1 MAHLPSFEEILTEV
15 HSRFGLKALPNK
27 GRFTGYELEVNGHV
41 DRVGQLLLGIFDA
54 LELDER
60 ARRDATHLIEKLAGI
75 LKALELRT
83 WTGNADQKQVLWHLL
98 ICLHVPVWARNVA
111 FWSLENVEHD
121 FPPIDAG
128 MPGGE
133 FWFLPT
139 GSEST
144 GGVYLPV
151 PKVLHWLL
159 DLLGE
164 PSLETLRDAL
174 GNPQLREVQGGNDA
188 VVRTLRNWLSGGIPK
203 SDSKIGEIFSE
214 EAKLMFSGAFE
225 PDTEASLEAQFSAA
239 LTFVVHRKMLDIAQ
253 LSEQIPMTPERLL
266 PIFEKTASEEEK
278 QAFVRHVSIRYATPS
293 MAKIRQ
299 RLRVARLSQA
309 GYQDLVSYLCPGL
322 KSEELHDPQRN
333 KVLQLITLFGTIYNK
348 TIQAWHYGHSEAE
361 QDAWFENQFAPWDRY
376 DLLLAIMSSI
386 DWEDRIQLLAE
397 RLTRRFF
404 SLDPE
409 QELESILPVS
419 EEDLAAVLR
428 PRLERIQ
435 IELDEDKRVQALR
448 LQVKG
453 SSPYRAL
460 QNVADFFVLER
471 FSQSNGLSEKIRQ
484 MAWHRMAEVASNAL
498 DRGTLRLIEFDR
510 LLNCDPSAWPS
521 DIRSIATEK
530 LAEAEEDAEA
540 WELWKAPLLRFKAK
554 HALFENRF
562 DDAEKLFKSA
572 LAACSERAFGG
583 LRGEIARDGFAVS
596 ITRSALNRKNHEPYY
611 RNMVH
616 FMEFENGVPSFED
629 AATEVEEFFWGTLYH
644 PYPGL
649 DTLADV
655 SQKSLFS
662 AFKDTFELIEKADWD
677 GFNRWLSKN
686 GNCLRN
692 SDFKDVR
699 RSSALM
705 QSLKWLYEFEDK
717 LPSLRA
723 MTPPELQGEIFKI
736 EQHLRNRRHSIRLL
750 LDAWPEQAKLV
761 DFKGQT
767 PLMMATNHADFHLV
781 ELLLPLSEID
791 VQDYLGRTPLHAA
804 VAGRSLDC
812 LAAVLALNPDVMR
825 VSHGEENTAAH
836 TAVRF
841 GWVDG
846 LRLLL
851 DEFPG
856 LVEVRNV
863 FGQTPIVMAKELL
876 ENHESWRT
884 FMREQKARAIGTR
897 NDFERIVELLGVY
910 GSESANGHL
919 AV

>member
-27 GRFTGYELEVNGHV
+27 GRFTGYELEVDGHV
-41 DRVGQLLLGIFDA
+41 DRLGQLLLGIFDA

-83 WTGNADQKQVLWHLL
+83 WTGNANQKQVLWHLL

-111 FWSLENVEHD
+111 FWSLANVEHD
-121 FPPIDAG
+121 LPPIDAG

-139 GSEST
+139 GNEST
-144 GGVYLPV
+144 GEVYLPV

-174 GNPQLREVQGGNDA
+174 GSARLREMEGGNDA

-203 SDSKIGEIFSE
+203 SDSKIGEIFSDD
-214 EAKLMFSGAFE
+214 AKLVFSGAFE
-225 PDTEASLEAQFSAA
+225 LDVEDSPEAQFDSA
-239 LTFVVHRKMLDIAQ
+239 LTFVLNRKLGITQ
-253 LSEQIPMTPERLL
+253 LSNQIPMTPERLL

-278 QAFVRHVSIRYATPS
+278 STFVRHVGSRYAAPS
-293 MAKIRQ
+293 MANIRQ
-299 RLRVARLSQA
+299 RLRVARLTQA
-309 GYQDLVSYLCPGL
+309 GYQDLVGFLCPEL
-322 KSEELHDPQRN
+322 KPEEANDPQRN
-333 KVLQLITLFGTIYNK
+333 KVLQLIALFETIYNK
-348 TIQAWHYGHSEAE
+348 TIQAWHHGHSEAE
-361 QDAWFENQFAPWDRY
+361 QDAWFEKQFAPWDRY

-386 DWEDRIQLLAE
+386 NWEDRVRLLAE
-397 RLTRRFF
+397 RLTRLFF

-419 EEDLAAVLR
+419 AEDLAAVLR

-435 IELDEDKRVQALR
+435 IEFDEDKRAQALCQR
-448 LQVKG
+448 VKG

-460 QNVADFFVLER
+460 QSEANFFVLER
-471 FSQSNGLSEKIRQ
+471 FAQSNGLSEKIRQ
-484 MAWHRMAEVASNAL
+484 MAWNRMAEVASNAL
-498 DRGTLRLIEFDR
+498 DRGTLRLIEFNN
-510 LLNCDPSAWPS
+510 LLNGNPSAWPS
-521 DIRSIATEK
+521 DICSIVKEK
-530 LAEAEEDAEA
+530 LAAAEEDKEA
-540 WELWKAPLLRFKAK
+540 WEQWKAPFLRFKAK

-616 FMEFENGVPSFED
+616 FIEFENGVPSFED

-649 DTLADV
+649 DSLADA
-655 SQKSLFS
+655 SRKGLYS
-662 AFKDTFELIEKADWD
+662 AFKDTFGLIEKADWD

-686 GNCLRN
+686 GNCLRH

-723 MTPPELQGEIFKI
+723 MTPSELQGEIFKI

-767 PLMMATNHADFHLV
+767 PLMMAANHADFHLV

-791 VQDYLGRTPLHAA
+791 VQDYLGRTSLHAA

-856 LVEVRNV
+856 LVGVRNV
-863 FGQTPIVMAKELL
+863 FGHTPIVMAKELL

-897 NDFERIVELLGVY
+897 SDFERIVELLGVY
-910 GSESANGHL
+910 DSESANGHL

>member
-1 MAHLPSFEEILTEV
+1 MAHLPSLEEILTEV

-27 GRFTGYELEVNGHV
+27 GRFTGYELEVDGHV
-41 DRVGQLLLGIFDA
+41 DRLGQLLLGIFDA
-54 LELDER
+54 LEMDER

-83 WTGNADQKQVLWHLL
+83 WTGNANQKQVLWHLL

-111 FWSLENVEHD
+111 FWSLANVEHD
-121 FPPIDAG
+121 LPPIDAG

-133 FWFLPT
+133 FWFLLT

-144 GGVYLPV
+144 GEVYLPV

-164 PSLETLRDAL
+164 PSLETLRYAL
-174 GNPQLREVQGGNDA
+174 GSARLREMEGGNDA

-203 SDSKIGEIFSE
+203 SDSKIGEIFSDD
-214 EAKLMFSGAFE
+214 AKLVFSGAFKLDAE
-225 PDTEASLEAQFSAA
+225 DSPEAQFDSA
-239 LTFVVHRKMLDIAQ
+239 LTFVLNRKLGITQ
-253 LSEQIPMTPERLL
+253 LSNQIPMTPERLL

-278 QAFVRHVSIRYATPS
+278 STFVRHVGSRYAAPT
-293 MAKIRQ
+293 MANIRQ
-299 RLRVARLSQA
+299 RLRVARLTQA
-309 GYQDLVSYLCPGL
+309 GYQDLVGFLCPEL
-322 KSEELHDPQRN
+322 KPEEAHDPQRN
-333 KVLQLITLFGTIYNK
+333 KVLQLIALFETIYNK
-348 TIQAWHYGHSEAE
+348 TIQAWHHGHSEAE
-361 QDAWFENQFAPWDRY
+361 QDAWFEKQFAPWDRY

-386 DWEDRIQLLAE
+386 NWEDRVRLLAE
-397 RLTRRFF
+397 RLTRLFF
-404 SLDPE
+404 SIDPE

-419 EEDLAAVLR
+419 AEDLAAVLR

-435 IELDEDKRVQALR
+435 IEFDEDKRVQALCQR
-448 LQVKG
+448 VKG

-460 QNVADFFVLER
+460 QCEASFFVLER

-484 MAWHRMAEVASNAL
+484 MAWNRMAEVASNAL
-498 DRGTLRLIEFDR
+498 DRGTLRLIEFNN
-510 LLNCDPSAWPS
+510 LLNGNPSAWPS
-521 DIRSIATEK
+521 DIRSIVKEK
-530 LAEAEEDAEA
+530 LAAAEEDAEA
-540 WELWKAPLLRFKAK
+540 WELWKAPLLRFQAK
-554 HALFENRF
+554 HALFENRL

-611 RNMVH
+611 RNMIH
-616 FMEFENGVPSFED
+616 FMEFENSVPSFED

-649 DTLADV
+649 DSLADA
-655 SQKSLFS
+655 SRKGLYS
-662 AFKDTFELIEKADWD
+662 AFNDTSGLIEKADWD

-686 GNCLRN
+686 GNCLRH

-705 QSLKWLYEFEDK
+705 QSLKWLYEYEDK
-717 LPSLRA
+717 LPSRRA
-723 MTPPELQGEIFKI
+723 MTPPELQSEIKI
-736 EQHLRNRRHSIRLL
+736 EQLLRNRRHSIRLL

-767 PLMMATNHADFHLV
+767 PLMMAANHADFHLV

-825 VSHGEENTAAH
+825 VSHGYENTAAH

-846 LRLLL
+846 LRLILE
-851 DEFPG
+851 EFPG
-856 LVEVRNV
+856 LVGVSNF

-884 FMREQKARAIGTR
+884 FMREQNARAIGTR
-897 NDFERIVELLGVY
+897 NDFERLVELLEG
-910 GSESANGHL
+910 
-919 AV
+919 